1 MSKAKKTTKSKKAP
15 KITKRERKVD
25 VQQLDDKVVDNLQ
38 IELSKKVTEIVD
50 EACEKANK
58 LLNIYGL
65 QAKMQ
70 IALEEKEQ

>member
-1 MSKAKKTTKSKKAP
+1 MAKSKKAP
-15 KITKRERKVD
+15 QRKRQVD
-25 VQQLDDKVVDNLQ
+25 VEKMDDQTLEKTQ
-38 IELSKKVTEIVD
+38 AELSKKVMEIVD
-50 EACEKANK
+50 KACEDANK

>member
-1 MSKAKKTTKSKKAP
+1 MAKSKKAP
-15 KITKRERKVD
+15 QRKRKVD
-25 VQQLDDKVVDNLQ
+25 VEKMDDKALEKTQD
-38 IELSKKVTEIVD
+38 ELSKKIIEIAD
-50 EACEKANK
+50 KACEDANK